1 MLTHAAAIVGASV
14 EVLNTSRLAQ
24 ASCHSGFQAM
34 MSCYSFTGM
43 QCMCVDCAQV
53 ANEPP
58 SAGSNARKR
67 LAIRQ
72 SRKGNVDHDG
82 LLFFF

>member
-1 MLTHAAAIVGASV
+1 MLTHFVGASV

-43 QCMCVDCAQV
+43 QCMCVDCAEV

-58 SAGSNARKR
+58 SAGSNARKGLLR

-72 SRKGNVDHDG
+72 ARKGNVDHDG
-82 LLFFF
+82 LLFLF